1 MRRDTERGAAIVE
14 MALILPLLI
23 MLVFGIVEFGR
34 AYNTKVTLTHSAR
47 EAVRVLAITQDPAKA
62 QAAAVASATTLDAA
76 QLSFTSTAC
85 VPGQPTQV
93 TVSYPFSYDIPLI
106 NSDTVTLSGQGV
118 MRCGG

>member
-14 MALILPLLI
+14 MALILPLLVV
-23 MLVFGIVEFGR
+23 LVFGIVEFGR
-34 AYNTKVTLTHSAR
+34 AYNTQVTLTHSAR
-47 EAVRVLAITQDPAKA
+47 EAVRVLAITQDPAEA
-62 QAAAVASATTLDAA
+62 QAAAIASAASLDPA
-76 QLSFTSTAC
+76 QVSVATAAC

-106 NSDTVTLSGQGV
+106 NSNTVTLSGEGV